1 MGQKSRFFPILAI
14 AKCYCESKNKGANN
28 NGIMCDTTDGSSR
41 LFGSCDVDQPCTGD
55 ETEDYENRKSK
66 LCEGDNKDFP

>member
-1 MGQKSRFFPILAI
+1 
-14 AKCYCESKNKGANN
+14 
-28 NGIMCDTTDGSSR
+28 MCDTTDGSSR

-66 LCEGDNKDFP
+66 LCEGNEKGFP